1 MRIVKP
7 LRLSLLHRCFENVGK
22 PVLSVTAML
31 TFRLDA
37 PKSLQQEVV
46 LWKAVTKSTPN
57 GVVDEFMPK
66 TRGELLVF
74 GSAYTGAEPKP
85 MQVVRFAV
93 TRGEGKEQKVLAGR
107 ELLVFGDRAW
117 GLSAATEPRPFTEM
131 PLVAERAF
139 GGEGFEDNPVGRG
152 LGMMTINGIEAHLLP
167 NIELRS
173 EPVTSRRDRPRPAL
187 LGPLDVM
194 SKERVK
200 RRGTYDR
207 TWLETRFP
215 YYPEDFDWEFFN
227 VAPPE
232 QRIDG
237 FFDGAESLSISGM
250 NPDHPTL
257 TTTFPPAVVRAFI
270 ERKKRPDHAEEVP
283 LRIDTVIAFPSMM
296 LGVLLFRG
304 TTPVEEDD
312 AHDIRT
318 LIAGVDGV
326 DELREPSHFM
336 RISKIRE
343 DLTEFHAELLEDST
357 LLPSWF
363 VEPDMLEEGWNDMAE
378 HVQIEHLRRKR
389 GQAVVDKQ
397 TAEARE
403 HIEVEVEK
411 AMRVDHLPEK
421 DQAKAREKLDEA
433 DLREKMLASVPKIDL
448 MGGPG
453 VPTKLGEIPQAMA
466 RAREE
471 LKKTETDLKE
481 REARAEQE
489 MRERFAEIRAARK
502 ENGQE
507 EIELDYDKLKKQA
520 LIDAAGPPKHS
531 AVRQFDKLR
540 EELEKL
546 ANEHKVDVSAQR
558 AELNKLDR
566 ARLVEL
572 DELALKG
579 YRSFGHTSLEPPAM
593 LSPEDSASRVQF
605 ALSRLAQGESLE
617 GFDFTGVDLSG
628 VDLSG
633 AKLGKALFECA
644 RFAGAV
650 LAGCDLRGAMLGRA
664 SLDGGDFSRAD
675 LREANLSRSTF
686 AGARFDGARFEK
698 SQWFESNLGG
708 GSFRGASINMSTFV
722 KTTFGEVDFAGA
734 KLTMTTLIE
743 GDLSG
748 SSFEEIEADQL
759 TFIKA
764 KFDRVSFKGAK
775 LTRTTF
781 IQSTGDEMNFDEIK
795 VDRMA
800 TLDDTA
806 FPGAT
811 FRRAYMRQA
820 CLRATNLAGADFTEA
835 DAETCDFS
843 GADLSNA
850 KLYKMRA
857 PSSLF
862 IRTNLKWTD
871 MKSTWLINSVLQKA
885 LVHGADFR
893 GSNLFRA
900 DLSKMKGDS
909 KTNFTDAYLMQITR
923 AGSLSEENAKLIDS
937 TPEETP

>member
-7 LRLSLLHRCFENVGK
+7 LRLSVLHRTFENLGK
-22 PVLSVTAML
+22 PVLTVTGLL

-37 PKSLQQEVV
+37 PKALQQEVV
-46 LWKAVTKSTPN
+46 LWKAATKSAPN
-57 GVVDEFMPK
+57 GVLDEFMPK

-74 GSAYTGAEPKP
+74 GSALTGAEPKP
-85 MQVVRFAV
+85 MQLVRFAV
-93 TRGEGKEQKVLAGR
+93 TRGEGKEQRVLAGR

-152 LGMMTINGIEAHLLP
+152 LGMVTIDGIEAHLLP
-167 NIELRS
+167 NVELRS

-200 RRGTYDR
+200 RRGTYDS
-207 TWLETRFP
+207 TWLQTRFP

-232 QRIDG
+232 QRIEG
-237 FFDGAESLSISGM
+237 FFDGGEALSITGM
-250 NPDHPTL
+250 NAEHATL
-257 TTTFPPAVVRAFI
+257 TSTFPPAVVRAFV

-283 LRIDTVIAFPSMM
+283 LRIDTVIAFPNMM
-296 LGVLLFRG
+296 LGVLVFRG
-304 TTPVEEDD
+304 TTPVLEDD

-318 LIAGVDGV
+318 LIAGIDGV
-326 DELREPSHFM
+326 GELREPSHFM

-343 DLTEFHAELLEDST
+343 DMTEFHAELLEDST

-403 HIEVEVEK
+403 RVEAEVEK

-421 DQAKAREKLDEA
+421 YQSSTKEKLDEA
-433 DLREKMLASVPKIDL
+433 ALREKMLESIPKIDL
-448 MGGPG
+448 MAGA
-453 VPTKLGEIPQAMA
+453 PTKLGEVPQAMA
-466 RAREE
+466 KAREE
-471 LKKTETDLKE
+471 LKKAETDLKE
-481 REARAEQE
+481 REAKGEEE
-489 MRERFAEIRAARK
+489 MRQRFAELRAAREK
-502 ENGQE
+502 HGATDEV
-507 EIELDYDKLKKQA
+507 ELDYDKLKKQA
-520 LIDAAGPPKHS
+520 LIDAAGPPKNS
-531 AVRQFDKLR
+531 AVRQFDKMR
-540 EELEKL
+540 EEIEKI
-546 ANEHKVDVSAQR
+546 AREHDVDVSAHR
-558 AELNKLDR
+558 KELEKMDR

-579 YRSFGHTSLEPPAM
+579 YRTFGHTSIEPPPM
-593 LSPEDSASRVQF
+593 LSAEDSASRVQF

-617 GFDFTGVDLSG
+617 GFDFTGVDLSN

-644 RFAGAV
+644 RFAGAN

-708 GSFRGASINMSTFV
+708 GSFKGASINMSTFI
-722 KTTFGEVDFAGA
+722 KATFGEVDFAGA

-748 SSFEEIEADQL
+748 SSFENIEADQL
-759 TFIKA
+759 TFMKV
-764 KFDRVSFKGAK
+764 KLDRVSFKGAK
-775 LTRTTF
+775 LTRTTL
-781 IQSTGDEMNFDEIK
+781 IQSTGEEVSFDEIK

-800 TLDDTA
+800 TLDDSS

-811 FRRAYMRQA
+811 FRRAHMRQA
-820 CLRATNLAGADFTEA
+820 CLRATNLSGADFTEA

-843 GADLSNA
+843 GADLSGA
-850 KLYKMRA
+850 KLYKLRA

-862 IRTNLKWTD
+862 IRTNLKATD
-871 MKSTWLINSVLQKA
+871 MKSTWLINAVLQKA
-885 LVHGADFR
+885 MVHGADFR

-900 DLSKMKGDS
+900 DLSKMVGDP
-909 KTNFTDAYLMQITR
+909 KTNFTDAYLVQITR
-923 AGSLSEENAKLIDS
+923 SGSLAEEHAKR
-937 TPEETP
+937 TEEES

>member
-7 LRLSLLHRCFENVGK
+7 LRLSLLHRTFENVGK
-22 PVLSVTAML
+22 PVLTVTAML

-37 PKSLQQEVV
+37 PKALQQEVV
-46 LWKAVTKSTPN
+46 LWKAVTKSAPN
-57 GVVDEFMPK
+57 GVIDEFMPK

-74 GSAYTGAEPKP
+74 GSAHTGAEPKP

-93 TRGEGKEQKVLAGR
+93 TRGEGKEQKVLGGR

-152 LGMMTINGIEAHLLP
+152 IGMTTIDGLEAHLLP
-167 NIELRS
+167 NVELRS

-215 YYPEDFDWEFFN
+215 YFPEDFDWEFFN

-237 FFDGAESLSISGM
+237 FFDGGESLSITGM
-250 NPDHPTL
+250 HPEHATL
-257 TTTFPPAVVRAFI
+257 TSTFPPAVVRAFV
-270 ERKKRPDHAEEVP
+270 ERKKRPGHAEEVP
-283 LRIDTVIAFPSMM
+283 LKIDTIIAMPSMM
-296 LGVLLFRG
+296 LGVMLFRG

-318 LIAGVDGV
+318 LIAGVDGIG
-326 DELREPSHFM
+326 ELREASHFM
-336 RISKIRE
+336 RISKLRE

-403 HIEVEVEK
+403 RVEAEVEK
-411 AMRVDHLPEK
+411 AMAVDHLPEK
-421 DQAKAREKLDEA
+421 YQGTAREKLDEA
-433 DLREKMLASVPKIDL
+433 ALREKLLAAIPKIDL
-448 MGGPG
+448 MGGPN
-453 VPTKLGEIPQAMA
+453 VPTKLGEVPQAMA

-471 LKKTETDLKE
+471 LEKAQKDLKE
-481 REARAEQE
+481 REAKGEEE
-489 MRERFAEIRAARK
+489 MRQRFAEIREARAK
-502 ENGQE
+502 HGQE
-507 EIELDYDKLKKQA
+507 EVELDYDKLKKQA
-520 LIDAAGPPKHS
+520 LIDAAGPPKNS
-531 AVRQFDKLR
+531 AVRQFDKMR
-540 EELEKL
+540 EEIERI
-546 ANEHKVDVSAQR
+546 AQEHAVDVSAQR
-558 AELNKLDR
+558 AELEKIDR

-579 YRSFGHTSLEPPAM
+579 YRSFGHTSIEPPAM

-617 GFDFTGVDLSG
+617 GFDFTGADLSG

-633 AKLGKALFECA
+633 AKLGRALFESA
-644 RFAGAV
+644 RFAGAN

-664 SLDGGDFSRAD
+664 TLDGGDFSRAD
-675 LREANLSRSTF
+675 LRDANLSRSTF
-686 AGARFDGARFEK
+686 AGARFDGARFDK
-698 SQWFESNLGG
+698 SQWFESNLAG

-722 KTTFGEVDFAGA
+722 KATFGEVDFKGA

-759 TFIKA
+759 TFMKV
-764 KFDRVSFKGAK
+764 KLDRVSFKGAK

-781 IQSTGDEMNFDEIK
+781 IQATGEEVSFDEIK

-800 TLDDTA
+800 TLDDSS

-811 FRRAYMRQA
+811 FRRAHMRQA
-820 CLRATNLAGADFTEA
+820 CLRTTNLAGADFTEA

-843 GADLSNA
+843 GADLSNG

-862 IRTNLKWTD
+862 VRTNLKWTD
-871 MKSTWLINSVLQKA
+871 MKSTWLINAVLQKSF
-885 LVHGADFR
+885 VHGADFR

-900 DLSKMKGDS
+900 DLSKMKGDQ
-909 KTNFTDAYLMQITR
+909 KTNFTDAYLVQITR
-923 AGSLSEENAKLIDS
+923 AGSLSEEHAKK
-937 TPEETP
+937 TEEES